1 MRKIPSS
8 LDFCVALFMI
18 HALFENLPSFFM
30 MALFGYQAIMLRNDA
45 VLDNDHFQH
54 SMEEGSDVEDVAE
67 VTIVSTTINPA
78 PKLSLTDYWRFFLA
92 GFVLATYRQRCILM
106 PLWSAK
112 GIQRYVS
119 VLGFSILIAS
129 LKAWYFMS

>member
-54 SMEEGSDVEDVAE
+54 IMEDGSDVEDVAE
-67 VTIVSTTINPA
+67 VTIVSTTINPV
-78 PKLSLTDYWRFFLA
+78 PKLSLTDCWRCFFWA

-106 PLWSAK
+106 PLSCAK
-112 GIQRYVS
+112 GIF
-119 VLGFSILIAS
+119 GT
-129 LKAWYFMS
+129 

>member
-1 MRKIPSS
+1 
-8 LDFCVALFMI
+8 MI

-67 VTIVSTTINPA
+67 VTIVSTTINTV
-78 PKLSLTDYWRFFLA
+78 PKLSLTDCWRVFFFWGRLCSCHLSSTVHTYA
-92 GFVLATYRQRCILM
+92 PLECQRDSSVRKCSWGFHLKYIIKSLVFHVLIFV
-106 PLWSAK
+106 PLFQA
-112 GIQRYVS
+112 IR
-119 VLGFSILIAS
+119 
-129 LKAWYFMS
+129 